1 MTIIKGRRVPPA
13 KMWWGRLTN
22 SQRVFPGPAEPVM
35 DGTQLVLHPQPLMLD
50 PPGRA
55 AHPSANPED
64 ISGGK
69 SGSLGSAKGNIFCM
83 EA

>member
-35 DGTQLVLHPQPLMLD
+35 DGTQLVLHPQPLVLD
-50 PPGRA
+50 PPG
-55 AHPSANPED
+55 
-64 ISGGK
+64 
-69 SGSLGSAKGNIFCM
+69 
-83 EA
+83 